1 MVYSLG
7 SKKTQNELVK
17 SLEKTEIIITYKD
30 RLNNDE
36 MKERPNYKLWKVN
49 EYIKRNYEIIFN
61 QGDRIVLKKLN
72 D

>member
-17 SLEKTEIIITYKD
+17 SLEKTEIIIAYKD